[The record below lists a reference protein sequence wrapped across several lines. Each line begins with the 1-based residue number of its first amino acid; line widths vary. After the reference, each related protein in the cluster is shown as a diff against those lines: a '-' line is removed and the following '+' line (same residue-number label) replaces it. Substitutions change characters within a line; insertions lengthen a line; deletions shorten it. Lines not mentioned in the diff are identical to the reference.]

1 MILNTTDKTQ
11 RVNILKLF
19 EYCLN
24 DRENLKE
31 LLELLNE
38 RVEEFLASA
47 RMYLKAKDRFS
58 IARVSHRLRNSL
70 LMIEAR
76 GLLDFLDV
84 IEHEC
89 QQLDSIVFLEKLL
102 EDFEAE
108 YRLVQAD
115 IQQQMKR
122 LYA

>member
-1 MILNTTDKTQ
+1 MILNTADKKN
-11 RVNILKLF
+11 RVNISKLF

-24 DRENLKE
+24 DRENLHE
-31 LLELLNE
+31 LLELLHE

-76 GLLDFLDV
+76 SLLDFLDI

-89 QQLDSIVFLEKLL
+89 QQLDSLVFLEKLL

-108 YRLVQAD
+108 YQLVEAD

>member
-1 MILNTTDKTQ
+1 MNTADKKY
-11 RVNILKLF
+11 RVNISKLF

-24 DRENLKE
+24 DRENLEE
-31 LLELLNE
+31 LIQLLHE

-76 GLLDFLDV
+76 SLLDFLDI

-89 QQLDSIVFLEKLL
+89 QQLESLVFLENLL
-102 EDFEAE
+102 QDFEKE
-108 YRLVQAD
+108 YKLVEAD

>member
-1 MILNTTDKTQ
+1 MNTADKTQ

>member
-1 MILNTTDKTQ
+1 MNTADKAY
-11 RVNILKLF
+11 RANIFKLF

-24 DRENLKE
+24 DRENLEE
-31 LLELLNE
+31 LVKLLDE
-38 RVEEFLASA
+38 RVAEFLASA

-76 GLLDFLDV
+76 SLLDYLDI

-89 QQLDSIVFLEKLL
+89 QQLDSLVFLEKLL
-102 EDFEAE
+102 EDFATE
-108 YRLVQAD
+108 YKLVEAD

>member
-1 MILNTTDKTQ
+1 MNTADKTQ

-31 LLELLNE
+31 LLELLHE

-76 GLLDFLDV
+76 GLLDFLDI

-89 QQLDSIVFLEKLL
+89 QQLDSLVFLEKLL
-102 EDFEAE
+102 EDFEVE
-108 YRLVQAD
+108 YHLVQAD

>member
-1 MILNTTDKTQ
+1 MLIQKEKTH
-11 RVNILKLF
+11 RANIYQLY

-24 DRENLKE
+24 DRDNLKE
-31 LLELLNE
+31 LLELLDE
-38 RVEEFLASA
+38 RVKEFLASA

-70 LMIEAR
+70 QMVEAI
-76 GLLDFLDV
+76 GLLDFLDI

-89 QQLDSIVFLEKLL
+89 QQLDSLVYLEQLL
-102 EDFEAE
+102 EDFDRE
-108 YRLVQAD
+108 YTLVNED
-115 IQQQMKR
+115 IHLQLKK